1 MYLLI
6 SLIIM
11 LIATKNVIEL
21 PEETEE
27 ELIDLTEYEDEVFR

>member
-1 MYLLI
+1 
-6 SLIIM
+6 M

-27 ELIDLTEYEDEVFR
+27 ELIDLTEYEEEIYR